1 MRELLIKLYRFEE
14 LDKKTQEKV
23 LDDNRYTLTTGNWY
37 ASTLSFWEDN
47 LTKMGFMSP
56 DIEFSGFYS
65 QGDGAPFTAMCDAV
79 QIMDTMVRCYGHD
92 YGWDYKQVRLWLELS
107 EKDLITFDVHK
118 QNHYPYKNSVNYSV
132 EHLFTDV
139 SDIFVKKCA
148 IKDLSDYFS
157 AWCNELCGAIYEDL
171 QNEYEYLVSDD
182 AIVEFFDAN
191 EFEFLA
197 DGTISKF

>member
-23 LDDNRYTLTTGNWY
+23 LEDSRYILTTDNWY
-37 ASTLSFWEDN
+37 AYTLSFWEYN
-47 LTKMGFMSP
+47 LTKMGFM
-56 DIEFSGFYS
+56 DAQIYFSGFYS
-65 QGDGAPFTAMCDAV
+65 QGDGAYFTAVCDDV
-79 QIMDTMVRCYGHD
+79 KIMDTMVRCYGHD
-92 YGWDYKQVRLWLELS
+92 YGWDYKRARLWLELS
-107 EKDLITFDVHK
+107 ERNLILFYTYQ
-118 QNHYPYKNSVNYSV
+118 QNHHLHKYSV
-132 EHLFTDV
+132 KYYAEELFTGV
-139 SDIFVKKCA
+139 SDIFVQKCA
-148 IKDLSDYFS
+148 VKKLSDYFS
-157 AWCNELCGAIYEDL
+157 AWCNELCDAIYEDL